1 MLLKLRKQSNV
12 EGRAQDYDSDLA
24 KKAVEDPDK
33 YASMMWRDDLLKL
46 QEEFGNGGV
55 VSRIVLLSVTLLLLP
70 GMLLCCKYRVP
81 LLKECFLKLL

>member
-33 YASMMWRDDLLKL
+33 YAKMWRDDQLKL
-46 QEEFGNGGV
+46 REEKANN
-55 VSRIVLLSVTLLLLP
+55 RTP
-70 GMLLCCKYRVP
+70 GRKDP
-81 LLKECFLKLL
+81 LHQIDSQ